1 MIIKVEA
8 SDRAGVRVGRSLPA
22 RGVPALCGLA
32 FLPKAKAA
40 GEAHAYARYVVSSVM
55 CRVLAVAVVAV

>member
-1 MIIKVEA
+1 MEA

-40 GEAHAYARYVVSSVM
+40 GEAHAYARM
-55 CRVLAVAVVAV
+55 ATPDTEAPCRSTTLMT